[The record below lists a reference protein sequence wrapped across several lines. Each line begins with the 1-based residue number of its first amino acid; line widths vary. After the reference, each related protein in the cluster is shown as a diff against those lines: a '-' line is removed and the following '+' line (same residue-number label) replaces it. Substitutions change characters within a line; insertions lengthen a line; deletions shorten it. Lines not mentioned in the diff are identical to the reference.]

1 MRRFSVSKKEI
12 EDLYINQ
19 KLSLRKVAK
28 KLGTSD
34 STIRRR
40 MKEFGIKSR
49 SISEACK
56 GENHPMYGKHHSEEF
71 KVRMSRAKKGENNP
85 MYGKY
90 GEEHSKWKGGK
101 KMVYLRMRYK
111 RRRLGFRPLNGH
123 FKGSEAHHLQDKETV
138 IYIPKKLHRRI
149 SHNNWTGKGMNT
161 IDALALYYLELQM
174 LGETKDLTN
183 LKEVV

>member
-1 MRRFSVSKKEI
+1 MRRFSVSKEEI

-34 STIRRR
+34 NTIRRR

-56 GENHPMYGKHHSEEF
+56 GKNHPMYGKHHSKEV
-71 KVRMSRAKKGENNP
+71 KGRMSRAKKGENNP

-90 GEEHSKWKGGK
+90 GKEHSKWKGGK
-101 KMVYLRMRYK
+101 K
-111 RRRLGFRPLNGH
+111 N
-123 FKGSEAHHLQDKETV
+123 LQDKETV
-138 IYIPKKLHRRI
+138 IYIPKELHRRK

-161 IDALALYYLELQM
+161 IDALALYYLELQI

-183 LKEVV
+183 LKEAI